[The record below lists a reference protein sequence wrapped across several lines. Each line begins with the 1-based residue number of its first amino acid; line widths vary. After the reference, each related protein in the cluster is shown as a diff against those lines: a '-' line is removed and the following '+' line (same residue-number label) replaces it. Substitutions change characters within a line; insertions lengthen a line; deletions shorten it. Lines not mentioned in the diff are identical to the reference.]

1 MSCYQYI
8 QEKKAQY
15 PVSILCKVLT
25 VSRSGFYNWQQKGSP
40 LPGEKEDFLRLH
52 IRAIH
57 TQSRKTYG
65 APRITIALR
74 NQGIRVGHNRVA
86 RIMREEGING
96 LPKKKYR
103 KRSKPSQTPIE
114 APNILE
120 RNFET
125 TAPNKAWVGDITYI
139 WTTQGWLYLAVL
151 IDLYSRRVV
160 GWEASDN
167 MESELCQEALRKAVI
182 LRSPSKG
189 LIHHTDR
196 GSQYTS
202 TAYLSQLSQAGLH
215 KSFSRVGDCWDN
227 AVAESF
233 FGTLKT
239 ELIYRYVWKSKEL
252 VLAAIQDYIHN
263 FYNPVRI
270 HSANNGLSPIKAEWL
285 YDKNKQP
292 IAA

>member
-1 MSCYQYI
+1 
-8 QEKKAQY
+8 
-15 PVSILCKVLT
+15 
-25 VSRSGFYNWQQKGSP
+25 
-40 LPGEKEDFLRLH
+40 
-52 IRAIH
+52 
-57 TQSRKTYG
+57 
-65 APRITIALR
+65 
-74 NQGIRVGHNRVA
+74 
-86 RIMREEGING
+86 MREEGING

-103 KRSKPSQTPIE
+103 KRSKPSQTPIDT
-114 APNILE
+114 PNILE

-139 WTTQGWLYLAVL
+139 WTAQGWLYLAVL

-239 ELIYRYVWKSKEL
+239 ELIYRYVWKSREV

-285 YDKNKQP
+285 SYFSPDKNKQS